1 MSDTS
6 KIYKQI
12 QTAITI
18 HRRDFR
24 IAVFGP
30 IIYIMSTI
38 SITIGIVII
47 RNYLSYIESNGLYP
61 MPDLFSF
68 PYRWVII
75 LTGVYLAFSAVVAI
89 ARERE
94 SGAMELLF
102 YGPVD
107 NVSYVIGKYSAQ
119 LTVYCLLIILY
130 LVCFFIISN
139 IAGVQIPASFFMMM
153 LLSLFTGAYLI
164 SVGVFVSTI
173 SKSVRS
179 ATLVFLTLI
188 ASTLLIQASQAWLSN
203 VAPESDYYNPV
214 LLLQQLLG
222 WVQVVLTWLSPFSY
236 LNYGVNEM
244 LRGNMIAFLRV
255 LGLSFVFCM
264 TFIVSSIIGLKI
276 RGVRQ

>member
-18 HRRDFR
+18 HKRDFR
-24 IAVFGP
+24 ITVFGP

-130 LVCFFIISN
+130 L
-139 IAGVQIPASFFMMM
+139 
-153 LLSLFTGAYLI
+153 L
-164 SVGVFVSTI
+164 
-173 SKSVRS
+173 
-179 ATLVFLTLI
+179 
-188 ASTLLIQASQAWLSN
+188 
-203 VAPESDYYNPV
+203 
-214 LLLQQLLG
+214 
-222 WVQVVLTWLSPFSY
+222 
-236 LNYGVNEM
+236 
-244 LRGNMIAFLRV
+244 
-255 LGLSFVFCM
+255 
-264 TFIVSSIIGLKI
+264 
-276 RGVRQ
+276 

>member
-18 HRRDFR
+18 HKRDFR
-24 IAVFGP
+24 ITVFGP

-68 PYRWVII
+68 PFRWVII
-75 LTGVYLAFSAVVAI
+75 LTSVYLAFSAVVAI

-130 LVCFFIISN
+130 LICFFIISN

-203 VAPESDYYNPV
+203 IAPESDYYNPV

-255 LGLSFVFCM
+255 VGLSFAFCM

>member
-1 MSDTS
+1 
-6 KIYKQI
+6 
-12 QTAITI
+12 
-18 HRRDFR
+18 
-24 IAVFGP
+24 
-30 IIYIMSTI
+30 
-38 SITIGIVII
+38 
-47 RNYLSYIESNGLYP
+47 

-130 LVCFFIISN
+130 LICFFIISN

-203 VAPESDYYNPV
+203 IAPESDYYNPV

-244 LRGNMIAFLRV
+244 LRGNMVAFLRV
-255 LGLSFVFCM
+255 VGLSFVFCM

>member
-6 KIYKQI
+6 KLYKQI
-12 QTAITI
+12 QTALTI

-24 IAVFGP
+24 ITIFGP
-30 IIYIMSTI
+30 VLYIVTTI
-38 SITIGIVII
+38 SIAIGIVII
-47 RNYLSYIESNGLYP
+47 RNYLNYIESNGLYP

-68 PYRWVII
+68 PFRWIII
-75 LTGVYLAFSAVVAI
+75 LTSVYLAFSVVIAI

-107 NVSYVIGKYSAQ
+107 NVSYVLGKYSAQ

-130 LVCFFIISN
+130 LICFFILSN
-139 IAGVQIPASFFMMM
+139 IAGVQIPGSFYMMM
-153 LLSLFTGAYLI
+153 LLSLVTGAYLI
-164 SVGVFVSTI
+164 SVGVFVSTM
-173 SKSVRS
+173 SRNVRS

-203 VAPESDYYNPV
+203 IAPESDYYNPV

-222 WVQVVLTWLSPFSY
+222 WIQVVLTWLSPFSY
-236 LNYGVNEM
+236 LNYGVSEM
-244 LRGNMIAFLRV
+244 LRGNMSAFLRV
-255 LGLSFVFCM
+255 VGLSFVFCI
-264 TFIVSSIIGLKI
+264 TFIFSSIIGLKI